1 MEINRIEYIVNLILF
16 LLTCLTASCKAAQF
30 LKIAS
35 IATLNNF
42 TTITNSVWMLEDN
55 NHKIHSTDK
64 KVVKYYNR
72 STVIQVTKTKQS
84 FLTIGILYTM
94 ENMISLLQ

>member
-1 MEINRIEYIVNLILF
+1 MNLIFF

-42 TTITNSVWMLEDN
+42 TTITNPFWKIYNN

-64 KVVKYYNR
+64 KVVK
-72 STVIQVTKTKQS
+72 
-84 FLTIGILYTM
+84 
-94 ENMISLLQ
+94 